1 VWAWLQEEDDNE
13 RKKERKKD
21 EEATTKKALYT
32 MATGVMKRDTLQ
44 IVAITL
50 RSSRDKRRR

>member
-1 VWAWLQEEDDNE
+1 VWAWLQEEDDNG

-21 EEATTKKALYT
+21 EATTNKALSYKC
-32 MATGVMKRDTLQ
+32 ATGVMKRDTLQ

>member
-1 VWAWLQEEDDNE
+1 VWAWLQEEDDNG

-32 MATGVMKRDTLQ
+32 MCYRCHEARHLANSCHNIEKLKR
-44 IVAITL
+44 
-50 RSSRDKRRR
+50 